1 MLGDALLESRFG
13 LAPELGGFS
22 LAAGARR
29 GGAGEE
35 GRQDRL
41 ARNRAIGA
49 AARDLDGVVE
59 RLGQVGE
66 QLAHLGAGLEIML
79 RAQPPPVVD
88 RDIASLGDAD
98 QRVMRLEILC
108 AREIGLVGGD
118 DGKVE
123 IVGKTEKRWLDAA
136 LLRQAVALQ
145 LDIEPVAENGVKR
158 REPAASKLRI
168 AVSEREVDHPFRS
181 AGQRDQALGVGGK
194 IGNRGDH
201 LTALGSGEIGVGRE
215 LHQIGVAGSVLGKKR
230 DAPIGAGA
238 AQLAARA
245 HVLLG
250 GEGERQSKPD
260 DRLDANFGE
269 ALREFER
276 TEQIV

>member
-88 RDIASLGDAD
+88 RDIAPLGNAD

-158 REPAASKLRI
+158 REPAASKLWI

-181 AGQRDQALGVGGK
+181 ASQRDQALR
-194 IGNRGDH
+194 RGRQD
-201 LTALGSGEIGVGRE
+201 
-215 LHQIGVAGSVLGKKR
+215 
-230 DAPIGAGA
+230 
-238 AQLAARA
+238 
-245 HVLLG
+245 
-250 GEGERQSKPD
+250 RQS
-260 DRLDANFGE
+260 R
-269 ALREFER
+269 
-276 TEQIV
+276 